1 MGAPLETYT
10 ILTTTPNALMEPIH
24 DRMPVIVEPKNYDRW
39 LNPSVAP
46 PLDLL
51 RPYPAVEM
59 RAWPVSDRVGNVRN
73 NASTLLDEIQD
84 TEQSLFA

>member
-1 MGAPLETYT
+1 VGAPLETFT
-10 ILTTTPNALMEPIH
+10 IMTTTPNALMEPIH
-24 DRMPVIVEPKNYDRW
+24 NRMPVIVAPQEYERW
-39 LNPSVAP
+39 LDPSTAP

-51 RPYPAVEM
+51 RPYSADEM

-73 NASTLLDEIQD
+73 NAPTLLDEIQD